1 MMVPG
6 EIPRAAAPM
15 PDDLKEHN
23 LKTVS
28 IAKHRPENLP
38 RLRLDLVTNLFSR
51 LILIGTLALLL
62 QAWPLAAQDRFFDS
76 NGVQIRY
83 IDQGAGEPIVL
94 IHGLLGNIE
103 GSWGDIGIIA
113 SLSKDH
119 RVIAFDVRGHGKS
132 GKPSEADAY
141 GQQMCLDI
149 VRLLDHLKI
158 QRAHIVGYSNGGR
171 IVAKLL
177 TTNPE
182 RFLTA
187 TMGGSSGT
195 RTWGPADEK
204 AAQDQIDELTKGIP
218 FQAAILSGWPAD
230 QPPPTEDVIRARS
243 EAIVARGN
251 DPLAHAALART
262 RRALLVTNDEM
273 AAVKVPTL
281 AIVGSADRMV
291 NGVRE
296 IQRVMNGLKVVV
308 IEGARHEDAP
318 RRPEF
323 VNALREFIA
332 AHPQTSNSR

>member
-1 MMVPG
+1 
-6 EIPRAAAPM
+6 M
-15 PDDLKEHN
+15 PDN
-23 LKTVS
+23 LKDHVLRTVS
-28 IAKHRPENLP
+28 IVKYRSENIQ
-38 RLRLDLVTNLFSR
+38 RLRLDLLTNFANP
-51 LILIGTLALLL
+51 LILIGALVLLL
-62 QAWPLAAQDRFFDS
+62 RAWPLSAQDSFFDS

-83 IDQGAGEPIVL
+83 IDKGSGEPVVL
-94 IHGLLGNIE
+94 VHGLLGNIE
-103 GSWGDIGIIA
+103 TSWVDSGIIA
-113 SLSKDH
+113 NLSKDH
-119 RVIAFDVRGHGKS
+119 RVIAFDARGHGKS
-132 GKPSEADAY
+132 GKPHDADAY
-141 GQQMCLDI
+141 GQQMSLDV

-204 AAQDQIDELTKGIP
+204 ASQDQIDELTKGIP
-218 FQAAILSGWPAD
+218 FQAFILFGWPAD
-230 QPPPTEDVIRARS
+230 QPPPTDEVIRARS
-243 EAIVARGN
+243 QAIVARGN
-251 DPLAHAALART
+251 DPLAQAALART
-262 RRALLVTNDEM
+262 RGALLVRNDEL
-273 AAVKVPTL
+273 AAVTVPTL

-308 IEGARHEDAP
+308 IEGAGHEDAA

-323 VNALREFIA
+323 INSLREFIA
-332 AHPQTSNSR
+332 AHRQASTSR

>member
-1 MMVPG
+1 MKASFAWLILVALP
-6 EIPRAAAPM
+6 AAA
-15 PDDLKEHN
+15 
-23 LKTVS
+23 
-28 IAKHRPENLP
+28 
-38 RLRLDLVTNLFSR
+38 
-51 LILIGTLALLL
+51 
-62 QAWPLAAQDRFFDS
+62 AAQDRFFDS

-83 IDQGAGEPIVL
+83 IDQGSGEPVVL

-103 GSWGDIGIIA
+103 WGWGDRGDIGIIA
-113 SLSKDH
+113 NLSKDH

-132 GKPSEADAY
+132 GKPYDADAY
-141 GQQMCLDI
+141 GQQMCLD
-149 VRLLDHLKI
+149 VLRLLDHLKI

-195 RTWGPADEK
+195 RTWGPAEEK
-204 AAQDQIDELTKGIP
+204 RAQDQIDAFTKGIP
-218 FQAAILSGWPAD
+218 FQAVILAGWPAD

-243 EAIVARGN
+243 QEIVARGN
-251 DPLAHAALART
+251 DPLALAALART
-262 RRALLVTNDEM
+262 GRALLVTNDEL

-296 IQRVMNGLKVVV
+296 IQRVMKGLNVVV
-308 IEGARHEDAP
+308 IEGAGHENAS

-332 AHPQTSNSR
+332 AHRQTSSSR